1 MNAFNGEKWSSEF
14 SATFGAYDIEKQD
27 LFITVSEPT
36 HGRIMIS
43 KGKTSV
49 PNLETC
55 PPYTHVCA
63 LTFFSK
69 THFKEL
75 LIKLT

>member
-36 HGRIMIS
+36 HGRILLS
-43 KGKTSV
+43 KERTSV
-49 PNLETC
+49 PNLEIC
-55 PPYTHVCA
+55 PPHKHVCA
-63 LTFFSK
+63 PSF
-69 THFKEL
+69 
-75 LIKLT
+75 